1 MGKSSKKY
9 PQYSA
14 GTISINGNSKASTYK
29 TGNNIYSN
37 YNMSDAENKRTIMRK
52 NHSQIPSHQLTS
64 LMTKLKRT
72 YNHN

>member
-14 GTISINGNSKASTYK
+14 GTISLNGNSKASTYK

-37 YNMSDAENKRTIMRK
+37 YNMSDAELHIAYTILC
-52 NHSQIPSHQLTS
+52 IP
-64 LMTKLKRT
+64 
-72 YNHN
+72 